1 MRRKTKMLAAILFSA
16 IVLSCGADEQPVG
29 DLGVEAAMFAKPDEQ
44 GTWTTLEKAVFDRG
58 DDINLVLLHVTGFEP
73 GEDGL
78 HHYEMNIEV
87 TDADS
92 QIIFAQAGLYGENG
106 KALLPAGVLEYP
118 CGTYS
123 TPPDFR
129 PGKYGIKLTIFDK
142 VSGKQASRSRQFTIR

>member
-1 MRRKTKMLAAILFSA
+1 MLITIFLAAL
-16 IVLSCGADEQPVG
+16 VLSCSADQQPVG
-29 DLGVEAAMFAKPDEQ
+29 NLEVEAAMFAKPDPQ
-44 GTWTTLEKAVFDRG
+44 GAWTTLEEAVFQPG
-58 DDINLVLLHVTGFEP
+58 DDVSLVLLHVTGFEI

-87 TDADS
+87 TDVDS

-106 KALLPAGVLEYP
+106 KALLPGGVLEYP

-123 TPPDFR
+123 TTPDFR

-142 VSGKQASRSRQFTIR
+142 VSGKQASRRKEFTLQ